1 MCGRYNLVPDSTA
14 WADVGEIL
22 GDEILDALRA
32 MAARYNV
39 APTQM
44 VPIIVMDEN
53 GKPVLIEARWGF
65 IPHYWNKPTPP
76 TLTTNARSETAA
88 TKPMWK
94 HAWRNTRCLIPAS
107 GWYEWF
113 ILEDGS
119 KKPPKIPHHLR
130 RQDGK
135 HILFA
140 GLWSTFRA
148 TPDSPGLPTCSIV
161 TIKSPPSVAEI
172 HARTPVV
179 LAPEYWRPWIDREVK
194 DPAAV
199 SEMVK
204 EGAVRLF
211 SKHTL
216 GNDVGSSRNQG
227 AQLAEPLHRPEI
239 EQQQGILADEGILD
253 WLRTTPSSD
262 LRRIIAGLLDQTPM
276 PSIAQR
282 RLWLREIE
290 DRDDAEALA
299 DVMEEIL
306 VTLRLEKKVA
316 PKKVPPPDQ
325 GPAQDSLF

>member
-1 MCGRYNLVPDSTA
+1 
-14 WADVGEIL
+14 
-22 GDEILDALRA
+22 

-53 GKPVLIEARWGF
+53 GKPALIEARWGF

-88 TKPMWK
+88 AKPMWK

-148 TPDSPGLPTCSIV
+148 APDSPGLPVVQHRDDQI
-161 TIKSPPSVAEI
+161 PSQCCGDPCPDPRGTR
-172 HARTPVV
+172 ARV
-179 LAPEYWRPWIDREVK
+179 LAAVDRSGGEGPSCGLGDGQGRRRPIVLET
-194 DPAAV
+194 
-199 SEMVK
+199 
-204 EGAVRLF
+204 
-211 SKHTL
+211 HL
-216 GNDVGSSRNQG
+216 GQRCGELAESGSSTRRAVASTRDRAAARNTG
-227 AQLAEPLHRPEI
+227 
-239 EQQQGILADEGILD
+239 G
-253 WLRTTPSSD
+253 
-262 LRRIIAGLLDQTPM
+262 
-276 PSIAQR
+276 
-282 RLWLREIE
+282 
-290 DRDDAEALA
+290 
-299 DVMEEIL
+299 
-306 VTLRLEKKVA
+306 
-316 PKKVPPPDQ
+316 
-325 GPAQDSLF
+325 